1 MKKKRILIPGL
12 LFLVALLLSGCA
24 KTAPQPHKHTWENRK
39 CVTYG
44 EEKENWII

>member
-24 KTAPQPHKHTWENRK
+24 KTAPRPINIPGKTGNA
-39 CVTYG
+39 
-44 EEKENWII
+44 

>member
-12 LFLVALLLSGCA
+12 LILIALLLPGCA
-24 KTAPQPHKHTWENRK
+24 KTAPQPREHTWGNRK
-39 CVTYG
+39 CVTCG